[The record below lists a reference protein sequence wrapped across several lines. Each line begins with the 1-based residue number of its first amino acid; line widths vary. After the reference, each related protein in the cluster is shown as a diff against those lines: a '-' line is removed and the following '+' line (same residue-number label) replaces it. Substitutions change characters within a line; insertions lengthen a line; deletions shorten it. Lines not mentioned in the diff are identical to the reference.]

1 MTEYISIQD
10 FANKSG
16 LSRQTVYRKLDN
28 EWNKFY
34 KEENG
39 KKLISVEAL
48 GELDTKKSCNDDT
61 TKNVLEVLKY
71 TIENLSKQLQ
81 IKDKQIES
89 LTEALKAEQNLSSQ
103 AHLLH
108 AGTMKAL
115 PEKSGAVS
123 RFFGLFKRS
132 KAVNT

>member
-1 MTEYISIQD
+1 MTEHISIQD

-28 EWNKFY
+28 EWNKYY

-48 GELDTKKSCNDDT
+48 AELDNKKSCNDDT

-71 TIENLSKQLQ
+71 TIENLSQQ
-81 IKDKQIES
+81 VVG
-89 LTEALKAEQNLSSQ
+89 LT
-103 AHLLH
+103 HGFRLLW
-108 AGTMKAL
+108 AGL
-115 PEKSGAVS
+115 VDGEG
-123 RFFGLFKRS
+123 
-132 KAVNT
+132 

>member
-1 MTEYISIQD
+1 MTEYITIQD

-28 EWNKFY
+28 EWNKYY

-48 GELDTKKSCNDDT
+48 AELDNKKSCNDDT

-71 TIENLSKQLQ
+71 TIENLSQQLQ
-81 IKDKQIES
+81 TKDEQIKS

-103 AHLLH
+103 AHMLH
-108 AGTMKAL
+108 AGTMKGI
-115 PEKSGAVS
+115 PEKTGVVK
-123 RFFGLFKRS
+123 RFLELFRK
-132 KAVNT
+132 KEVQQ